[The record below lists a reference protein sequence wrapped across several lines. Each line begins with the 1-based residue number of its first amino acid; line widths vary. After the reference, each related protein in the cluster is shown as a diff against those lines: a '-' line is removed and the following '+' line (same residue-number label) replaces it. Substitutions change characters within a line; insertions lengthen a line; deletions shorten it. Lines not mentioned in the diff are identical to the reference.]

1 MSNYESHAGHRRSC
15 AYTKAVDARVELY
28 PAPHTRYKD
37 KALIMHTSTTKLTGL
52 GTISKVA
59 YPKYKSLH
67 GQLYNHEIH
76 VCEGPTIA
84 EKERLMGFETDD
96 TDGGITISLA
106 SCH

>member
-67 GQLYNHEIH
+67 TPSDGTALIGLLVVHPRTMLDQNLNL
-76 VCEGPTIA
+76 IA
-84 EKERLMGFETDD
+84 
-96 TDGGITISLA
+96 SLP
-106 SCH
+106 